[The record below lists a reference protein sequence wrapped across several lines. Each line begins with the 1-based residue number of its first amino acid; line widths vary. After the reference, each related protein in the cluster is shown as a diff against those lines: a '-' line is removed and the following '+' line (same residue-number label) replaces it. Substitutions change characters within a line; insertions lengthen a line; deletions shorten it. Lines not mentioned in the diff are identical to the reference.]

1 MEKSI
6 FLTVPCTTDTYKPAQ
21 STYLA
26 EDYCVV
32 LFQQKKNKIE
42 RYRRKIVS
50 FQPQNLFGQSPDDFF
65 PTFESVPVTSETNR
79 PAQTTSLELNV
90 LEKKKTRKKNQK
102 LNKLCR
108 ILVHFCPF
116 WAQNPKTPKPQNPKT
131 PEMGTILKSFL

>member
-1 MEKSI
+1 MFSDWKKIKKSGI
-6 FLTVPCTTDTYKPAQ
+6 FSKICYTKNTWSQTKIFWSQKIPENGKIDFLTVPCTTDTYKPAQ

-79 PAQTTSLELNV
+79 PAQTTSLELNF
-90 LEKKKTRKKNQK
+90 LEKKKREKN
-102 LNKLCR
+102 
-108 ILVHFCPF
+108 
-116 WAQNPKTPKPQNPKT
+116 
-131 PEMGTILKSFL
+131 LKN